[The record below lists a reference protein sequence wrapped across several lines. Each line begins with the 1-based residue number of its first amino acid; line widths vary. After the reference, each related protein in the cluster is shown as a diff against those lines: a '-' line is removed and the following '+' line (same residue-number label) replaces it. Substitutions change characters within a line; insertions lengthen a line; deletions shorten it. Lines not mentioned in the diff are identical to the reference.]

1 VPVSSLARRTPA
13 AARRARATPPKR
25 AGRTGHGAASAL
37 LARRLPAV
45 ESRLDVSRAVVSL
58 FLRAKTSDFSVE
70 ELAKHVG
77 ISPRTFYRY
86 FPRKEDAIRPRL
98 DDDIQRLAASIKAR
112 PRRESLREALAAS
125 YAAFWT
131 PGELAEWKVL
141 EAVLSET
148 DLLRAVWLQIITDSE
163 RMITEVAV
171 ERLGLAVTSRRARLI
186 GNVTVAAVR
195 VAMTMVIADPR
206 LDAASV
212 LRDNLREL
220 GPAFFAP
227 AKRPSAPA
235 KKRASRRASR

>member
-1 VPVSSLARRTPA
+1 MSSLARRKLA
-13 AARRARATPPKR
+13 AARRAKAASPLRVK
-25 AGRTGHGAASAL
+25 RTGRKAKGAL

-86 FPRKEDAIRPRL
+86 FPRKEDAIRPRF

-112 PRRESLREALAAS
+112 PRRESLREALAAA

-148 DLLRAVWLQIITDSE
+148 DSLRAVWLQIITDSE

-195 VAMTMVIADPR
+195 VAMTMVIDDPR
-206 LDAASV
+206 LDAAAV

-227 AKRPSAPA
+227 AKKSVMAKRPAA
-235 KKRASRRASR
+235 RRASR